1 MATVGTIDVIARIDT
16 SQYKKGAGEIE
27 AANDDMEQ
35 SSNNVSSANQ
45 RAQSSFLN
53 LAKKGVT
60 VAAVAM
66 TGLATTVATMSLR
79 GGFARAMNIEDA
91 QAKLR
96 GLGHDADS
104 VKTIMDNALA
114 SVEGTAFG
122 LDAAATTAANAV
134 ASGIKPG
141 KQLEQVLKTVANTA
155 SVAGRGMD
163 EMGAI
168 FNKVAASNKVQMDVI
183 NQLHDA
189 GVPALALL
197 SKEIGK
203 TAEETAKMAS
213 AGEINFETFE
223 RAMRKGVGEAALEM
237 GKTTRGTL
245 ANMQAA
251 FSRAGAVVADNVLP
265 HIRGAME
272 NVRQGVNQ
280 FVKDLPGII
289 DGLVGLARR
298 VYTYISPA
306 LNFLRSQVTDRLIPA
321 FQRFIESDA
330 IKNIGTVL
338 VVAFNLITYAIGAVT
353 FAISGLVEG
362 LTIFNPLVI
371 GAVVALTSGAAILGV
386 VRAATVALTAAQAA
400 LNAVMRANPF
410 VLVASALIGV
420 ASAFALSTN
429 NARQNNNEARN
440 SAQAFYNLRTAT
452 DSVRT
457 SYDAL
462 RTAQENLSNSQL
474 NLEGSNL
481 AVERAQANYNRV
493 LQDNPPESLEAR
505 EAAYQLKRAQDDV
518 RRATDNVAKAEDE
531 VKNKRKEWQKSLS
544 EQRIALQSFNDELS
558 RSARE
563 ARNTRDAYQ
572 ELIDVSSRV
581 APRGTGGSGRNFL
594 EIPGRAS
601 GGPVRAGQ
609 PYFVGEN
616 RDGSLNR
623 TSELFVPRTSG
634 TIVNSRDL
642 QNALGNGRE
651 ITVNQY
657 NTIHNNIDMNI
668 ATRYLT
674 KRLARA

>member
-1 MATVGTIDVIARIDT
+1 MTTVGTIDLIARIDT
-16 SQYKKGAGEIE
+16 SQYLKGASDIE
-27 AANDDMEQ
+27 SANDGMEQ
-35 SSNNVSSANQ
+35 SANNVSGTNQ
-45 RAQSSFLN
+45 KAQSSFLN
-53 LAKKGVT
+53 MAKKGVT

-66 TGLATTVATMSLR
+66 AGLATTVAAMSLR

-141 KQLEQVLKTVANTA
+141 EQLEQVLKTVANTA

-163 EMGAI
+163 ELGAI

-197 SKEIGK
+197 AEEIGK
-203 TAEETAKMAS
+203 TAEETATMAS

-223 RAMRKGVGEAALEM
+223 RAMRKGVGSAALEM

-251 FSRAGAVVADNVLP
+251 FSRAGAVIADNVLP
-265 HIRGAME
+265 HIREGME
-272 NVRQGVNQ
+272 GVRLGVNQ

-289 DGLVGLARR
+289 DGLVGLAKN
-298 VYTYISPA
+298 VYTYVAPA
-306 LNFLRSQVTDRLIPA
+306 LDFLRAQITDRLLPA
-321 FQRFIESDA
+321 FMRFVQSDA
-330 IKNIGTVL
+330 IRNIGTVL
-338 VVAFNLITYAIGAVT
+338 VFAFNLITYAIGAVT

-371 GAVVALTSGAAILGV
+371 GAAVALGAGATALGIA
-386 VRAATVALTAAQAA
+386 RAATVLFTAAQAA
-400 LNAVMRANPF
+400 LNAVLKANPF

-420 ASAFALSTN
+420 ATAFALSTS
-429 NARQNNNEARN
+429 NARQNSNEARVN
-440 SAQAFYNLRTAT
+440 AQEFMKLQQAT
-452 DSVRT
+452 NGVKS

-462 RTAQENLSNSQL
+462 RTAQESLSNSQL

-481 AVERAQANYNRV
+481 AVERAQANYNRT
-493 LQDNPPESLEAR
+493 LQQNPPESLEAR
-505 EAAYQLKRAQDDV
+505 EAAFQLKRAQDDV
-518 RRATDNVAKAEDE
+518 RRATDEVSKSEDE
-531 VKNKRKEWQKSLS
+531 VNNKRKEWQNSLG
-544 EQRIALQSFNDELS
+544 EQRQALQSFNDELA

-563 ARNTRDAYQ
+563 ANNTRDAYQ
-572 ELIDVSSRV
+572 DLINVSDKV
-581 APRGTGGSGRNFL
+581 APRGSGGSGRNFL

-601 GGPVRAGQ
+601 GGSVRSGQ

-634 TIVNSRDL
+634 SIVNSSDL
-642 QNALGNGRE
+642 QSALGGQRE
-651 ITVNQY
+651 VVINQY
-657 NTIHNNIDMNI
+657 NTVNDNVDMNV

-674 KRLARA
+674 KELARS